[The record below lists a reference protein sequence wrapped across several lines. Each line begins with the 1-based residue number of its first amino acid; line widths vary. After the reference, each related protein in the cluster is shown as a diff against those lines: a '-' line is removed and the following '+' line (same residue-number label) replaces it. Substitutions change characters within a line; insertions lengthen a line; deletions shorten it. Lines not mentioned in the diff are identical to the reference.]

1 MKSIFFYLVVFLS
14 YFSLAQGPTITWK
27 VSDDSISVLKPY
39 FNDEFQDD
47 KLNKDKWLDI
57 YQWGG
62 LDFKTRMKNFS
73 KITHK
78 KEMVVTM
85 SNEYAKITGE
95 NENLVFETLWKLTET
110 FQYKYYRKKRLKKK
124 FLFWKK

>member
-1 MKSIFFYLVVFLS
+1 
-14 YFSLAQGPTITWK
+14 
-27 VSDDSISVLKPY
+27 
-39 FNDEFQDD
+39 
-47 KLNKDKWLDI
+47 
-57 YQWGG
+57 
-62 LDFKTRMKNFS
+62 MKNLS

-95 NENLVFETLWKLTET
+95 SENLIFETLWKLTET

-124 FLFWKK
+124 LM